1 VTINTEDAA
10 YGTEVIRALTRGGD
24 VFKRLFVVVV
34 AILPVLALA
43 GYATASDERSAA
55 AKVASA
61 TAAFHDVDKAL
72 AAGYAP
78 SDFPAVPGVG
88 ECLSHATD
96 GAMGIHYVNGT
107 LLTDGV
113 INAATPEALVY
124 EPTANGKLKLVALE
138 YVIFQS
144 QSPGGPPSLFGVP
157 FLPNDGTTLGIP
169 PFYAMH
175 SWIWKPNPSGL
186 FFPWNPNVSCDN

>member
-1 VTINTEDAA
+1 M
-10 YGTEVIRALTRGGD
+10 
-24 VFKRLFVVVV
+24 FKRLLVVAV

-43 GYATASDERSAA
+43 GYAAASSERSAA

-61 TAAFHDVDKAL
+61 TAAFHDVDKAV

-78 SDFPAVPGVG
+78 SDFPAVPGQP
-88 ECLSHATD
+88 ECISHAAD
-96 GAMGIHYVNGT
+96 GAMGIHYVKGS

-113 INAATPEALVY
+113 INAEMPEALVY

-144 QSPGGPPSLFGVP
+144 ESPGGPPSLFGVP
-157 FLPNDGTTLGIP
+157 FLANDGTSLGIP

-186 FFPWNPNVSCDN
+186 FYPWNPNVSCDN